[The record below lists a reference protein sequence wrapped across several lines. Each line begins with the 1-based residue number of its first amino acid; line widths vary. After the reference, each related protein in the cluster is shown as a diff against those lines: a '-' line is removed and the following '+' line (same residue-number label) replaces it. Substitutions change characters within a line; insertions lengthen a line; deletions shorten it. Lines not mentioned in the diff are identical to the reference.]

1 MFVNFF
7 QVSNSRD
14 AAEHLKFLQSV
25 LGPYLEGYWWL
36 AVELATSEDEL
47 PNGQEKDIG
56 GNVSFT
62 VAFMFEILGR
72 RGRLLASV
80 TSRSGPESKK
90 RSSVLP

>member
-1 MFVNFF
+1 MFVCEPDDDTHTHTHTHTRIVDRYDMFVNFF

-47 PNGQEKDIG
+47 PNGQEKDMG
-56 GNVSFT
+56 GNMSFT
-62 VAFMFEILGR
+62 VAF
-72 RGRLLASV
+72 V
-80 TSRSGPESKK
+80 
-90 RSSVLP
+90 